1 MINYKITP
9 NPLAHEWHIRL
20 TFRQEHDLETE
31 ISLPNWVPGSYLI
44 RDFSRNITTIRA
56 FCNGE
61 YTHLTQVKK
70 NRWHT
75 APQSGKWEI
84 YYTVY
89 AYDLSVRGSFLTA
102 ERGFFDGACLFLQVN
117 GQENSAHQIEF
128 PILPKTWRIA
138 TTLPQ
143 TDIHSFQTTSY
154 HDLID
159 HPVELGS
166 IEFLDFEAGGI
177 RHRIALSGHYPDFDR
192 DRLVSDIRKICETEL
207 SMFPSPAPFTH
218 YLFLLHVGDNIYGG
232 LEHISSTA
240 LLADRHSL
248 PPHGMT
254 DANDAYT
261 QLLGLFS
268 HEYFHAWNVKSIKP
282 AAFAPYDLD
291 RENYTEQLW
300 AFEGIT
306 SYYDDLFLARS
317 RTIAPEAYLR
327 LLAQSITRVQQTKGR
342 LKQSLAESSF
352 TAWNKFYKQDENSP
366 NAIVSYYQKGALAA
380 LCLDLAIRNKSS
392 GRHTLDSVMQ
402 QHYRDWLD
410 TRQGIPEKQWQARCQ
425 VFTGLDLED
434 FFQTTLYT
442 TADLPLAELLA
453 TIGIGLQWQA
463 QPRSHGGAFLSEP
476 PTETP
481 APVSDFDARFKQNSD
496 HATLTHVFNGGSA
509 ENAALCPQDKII
521 AIDGY
526 ACTDLAAQWAQLPI
540 GATARLHYF
549 RTGILYVADI
559 TVQAAEADTA
569 VLYITDREL
578 FENWLYNDRA

>member
-44 RDFSRNITTIRA
+44 RDFSRHITTIRA

-70 NRWHT
+70 NRWRT
-75 APQSGKWEI
+75 APQSGEWEI

-117 GQENSAHQIEF
+117 GQENSTHQIEF

-143 TDIHSFQTTSY
+143 TDVHSFQTTSY

-159 HPVELGS
+159 HPVELGN

-177 RHRIALSGHYPDFDR
+177 PHRIALSGHYPDFDR
-192 DRLVSDIRKICETEL
+192 DRLVSDIRTICETEL
-207 SMFPSPAPFTH
+207 AMFPSLAPFTH

-254 DANDAYT
+254 EANDAYT

-268 HEYFHAWNVKSIKP
+268 HEYFHAWNVKSVKP

-291 RENYTEQLW
+291 RENHTEQLW

-306 SYYDDLFLARS
+306 AYYDDLLLARS
-317 RTIAPEAYLR
+317 RVISPENYLA
-327 LLAQSITRVQQTKGR
+327 LLAKNITRVRQNKGR
-342 LKQSLAESSF
+342 LKQTLAQSSY
-352 TAWNKFYKQDENSP
+352 TAWHKYYKADENAP
-366 NAIVSYYQKGALAA
+366 NALVSYYQQGSLAA
-380 LCLDLAIRNKSS
+380 LCLDLAIREQSAGAHS
-392 GRHTLDSVMQ
+392 LDTVMQ
-402 QHYRDWLD
+402 QLYRDWLH
-410 TRQGIPEKQWQARCQ
+410 TRRGIAEGQWQTRCQ
-425 VFTGLDLED
+425 EITGLDLAD
-434 FFQTTLYT
+434 FFQTALHT
-442 TADLPLAELLA
+442 TAPLPLAESLRTA
-453 TIGIGLQWQA
+453 GIRLQYA
-463 QPRSHGGAFLSEP
+463 ALPRSHGGGLGTDTLPSEP
-476 PTETP
+476 
-481 APVSDFDARFKQNSD
+481 APDFGARFSQKAD
-496 HATLTHVFNGGSA
+496 HALLTHFLNGGSA
-509 ENAALCPQDKII
+509 EAAALCPGDKII
-521 AIDGY
+521 AVNNY
-526 ACTDLAAQWAQLPI
+526 ACTDLAGILAA
-540 GATARLHYF
+540 ARTGDTLEIHYF
-549 RTGILYVADI
+549 RHGLLHRTAL
-559 TVQAAEADTA
+559 TLHEAEADTA
-569 VLYITDREL
+569 LLYIEDADKLGR
-578 FENWLYNDRA
+578 WLAGTL